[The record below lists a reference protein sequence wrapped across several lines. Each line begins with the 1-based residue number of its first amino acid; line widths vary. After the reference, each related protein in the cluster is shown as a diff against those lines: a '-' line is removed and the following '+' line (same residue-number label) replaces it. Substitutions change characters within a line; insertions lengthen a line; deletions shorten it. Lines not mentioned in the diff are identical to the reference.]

1 MLASISTV
9 RPTFTPTPIAGGY
22 IGSQVPEGTQAII
35 GPDLGSQVPQGAQA
49 IIGPDLGSQ
58 VPEGAQALLPS
69 HDVTDGVA
77 QLGTDQH
84 NCWDPRR
91 WSTIQ

>member
-22 IGSQVPEGTQAII
+22 IGSPVPQGAQSII
-35 GPDLGSQVPQGAQA
+35 GPDLGSH
-49 IIGPDLGSQ
+49 

-69 HDVTDGVA
+69 HDVTGGVA